1 MKAGTR
7 IGGKYRLVRPLGE
20 GGMGVV
26 WAAQNELTEREVA
39 LKLIRGADTSEDA
52 RLRLL
57 REARA
62 CGRIVHRNVVEI
74 YDVGQT
80 DAGDPFL
87 VMEMLSGE
95 TVAEKLTRERKIAP
109 AVALRIAAETAR
121 GLKAAHAARVMHR
134 DLKPSNLFLHEEPGA
149 EAPVLKILDF
159 GVSKT
164 LQQGSDFTATGKT
177 MGSPA
182 YMSPEQVR
190 GLKTVDHRTD
200 LWSVG
205 VVLAEMLSGR
215 RVFQGLTPYGAAAEV
230 LSGRI
235 RGLAD
240 LMPDADPKIAAVVDR
255 CLQRDVDKRFATAD
269 ALLEALTPLL
279 GDDRPG
285 LPPAAA
291 IKAKPASI
299 APAPPPLPVITSTD
313 GGADLDEATP
323 TDFAPPPMIDDSSAY
338 AVPLDMRDTVRPA
351 PLSMPPSGAHG
362 LPVLGRDSAPP
373 DDADLTRADPLP
385 AGLAAAADEA
395 SPPPSSVA
403 SQVVLWDDYLRKKAE
418 SPDASLAT
426 ESSERDAAASIEAAS
441 RDRRAVYAALGF
453 VVVALVA
460 FATVMLVR

>member
-1 MKAGTR
+1 
-7 IGGKYRLVRPLGE
+7 
-20 GGMGVV
+20 MGVV
-26 WAAQNELTEREVA
+26 WAAINELTEREVA
-39 LKLIRGADTSEDA
+39 LKLLRGLDASEDA

-95 TVAEKLTRERKIAP
+95 TVGEKLHRERKIVP

-134 DLKPSNLFLHEEPGA
+134 DLKPSNLFLHEEPGG

-164 LQQGSDFTATGKT
+164 LQQGADFTATGKT

-205 VVLAEMLSGR
+205 VVLAELLSGR

-235 RGLAD
+235 RGLSD
-240 LMPDADPKIAAVVDR
+240 LMSDADPRIAGVVDR
-255 CLQRDVDKRFATAD
+255 CLQRDVDKRWSTAD
-269 ALLEALTPLL
+269 ELLEALTPLL

-285 LPPAAA
+285 LTPAAA
-291 IKAKPASI
+291 VKAQPLSI
-299 APAPPPLPVITSTD
+299 APAPPPLPVITGVDAIADDVTST
-313 GGADLDEATP
+313 E
-323 TDFAPPPMIDDSSAY
+323 FAPPPMIDDTTSAY

-351 PLSMPPSGAHG
+351 PISMPPSGAHG
-362 LPVLGRDSAPP
+362 LPILGRDSAPP
-373 DDADLTRADPLP
+373 DEQDVTHADSIP
-385 AGLAAAADEA
+385 AGLIAAAAEEA
-395 SPPPSSVA
+395 ASSGAVP
-403 SQVVLWDDYLRKKAE
+403 VVLWDDYLRKKSE
-418 SPDASLAT
+418 EVPDAPPT
-426 ESSERDAAASIEAAS
+426 ESGSQDAALVAATPK
-441 RDRRAVYAALGF
+441 RRRAVYAVAGLAFVAL
-453 VVVALVA
+453 VALVA
-460 FATVMLVR
+460 FVVVVMAR

>member
-1 MKAGTR
+1 MKAGAR

-26 WAAQNELTEREVA
+26 WAALNELTEREVA
-39 LKLIRGADTSEDA
+39 LKLLRGVDTSEDA

-95 TVAEKLTRERKIAP
+95 TVAEKLVRERKLAA

-164 LQQGSDFTATGKT
+164 LQQGADFTATGKT

-235 RGLAD
+235 RSLSD
-240 LMPDADPKIAAVVDR
+240 LMPDADARIAAVVDR
-255 CLQRDVDKRFATAD
+255 CLQRDVEKRFRTAD
-269 ALLEALTPLL
+269 ELIEALNPLL

-285 LPPAAA
+285 LTPAAA
-291 IKAKPASI
+291 IKAKPTSI
-299 APAPPPLPVITSTD
+299 APAPPPLPVIT
-313 GGADLDEATP
+313 GADSSADEVTP
-323 TDFAPPPMIDDSSAY
+323 TDFAPPPMMDDTSAY

-351 PLSMPPSGAHG
+351 PISMPPSGAHG
-362 LPVLGRDSAPP
+362 LPVFGRDSAPP
-373 DDADLTRADPLP
+373 DEQDVTHADPLP
-385 AGLAAAADEA
+385 AGLVAAAEDEA
-395 SPPPSSVA
+395 AASPSATPP
-403 SQVVLWDDYLRKKAE
+403 VVLWDDYVRKKAE
-418 SPDASLAT
+418 VTDASLAAISDGT
-426 ESSERDAAASIEAAS
+426 PQGAVLAEATPKGRGAAY
-441 RDRRAVYAALGF
+441 AVAGL
-453 VVVALVA
+453 VLVALAV
-460 FATVMLVR
+460 FAVMMLSR

>member
-1 MKAGTR
+1 
-7 IGGKYRLVRPLGE
+7 
-20 GGMGVV
+20 MGVV
-26 WAAQNELTEREVA
+26 WAALNELTEREVA
-39 LKLIRGADTSEDA
+39 LKLLRGLDTSEDA

-95 TVAEKLTRERKIAP
+95 TVGEKLARERKIVP
-109 AVALRIAAETAR
+109 SLALRITAETAR
-121 GLKAAHAARVMHR
+121 GLRAAHAARVMHR

-164 LQQGSDFTATGKT
+164 LQQGADFTATGKT

-235 RGLAD
+235 RGLSD
-240 LMPDADPKIAAVVDR
+240 LMPDADPRIAAVVDR
-255 CLQRDVDKRFATAD
+255 CLQRDVDKRFGSAD
-269 ALLEALTPLL
+269 ELLEALTPLL

-291 IKAKPASI
+291 IKAKPPSI

-313 GGADLDEATP
+313 AGAEEVTP
-323 TDFAPPPMIDDSSAY
+323 TDFAPPPMMDDTSAY

-351 PLSMPPSGAHG
+351 PISMPPSGAHG

-373 DDADLTRADPLP
+373 DSDPTRAEALP
-385 AGLAAAADEA
+385 AGLVAAAEEEA
-395 SPPPSSVA
+395 AQPSAVA
-403 SQVVLWDDYLRKKAE
+403 SQVVLWDDYVRKKAE

-426 ESSERDAAASIEAAS
+426 ESQERDAAASLDAARS
-441 RDRRAVYAALGF
+441 NRRGVYAVLGL
-453 VVVALVA
+453 VLVA
-460 FATVMLVR
+460 AAAFAAVLLSR